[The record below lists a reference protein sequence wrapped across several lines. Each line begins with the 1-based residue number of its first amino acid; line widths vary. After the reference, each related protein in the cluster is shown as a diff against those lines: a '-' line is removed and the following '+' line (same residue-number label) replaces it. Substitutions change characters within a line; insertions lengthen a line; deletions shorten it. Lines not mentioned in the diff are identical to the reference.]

1 VRRHIVSVPV
11 GPETVS
17 RVREAVAGQFGEVGV
32 APGSAFADAVLLVV
46 SELVVNVLRHAS
58 RSPVAE
64 VGITAGAGKL
74 VVSVADAEPQLP
86 VLRPGAMGAGLQLVA
101 EYDGDVSA
109 ERAVGRDGKVVLVRL
124 DIPS

>member
-1 VRRHIVSVPV
+1 M
-11 GPETVS
+11 
-17 RVREAVAGQFGEVGV
+17 
-32 APGSAFADAVLLVV
+32 V
-46 SELVVNVLRHAS
+46 SELVVNVLQHPS

-64 VGITAGAGKL
+64 VGMTVGAGQL

-101 EYDGDVSA
+101 ELAAAYNGDVSA
-109 ERAVGRDGKVVLVRL
+109 ESAVDRDGKVVLVRF